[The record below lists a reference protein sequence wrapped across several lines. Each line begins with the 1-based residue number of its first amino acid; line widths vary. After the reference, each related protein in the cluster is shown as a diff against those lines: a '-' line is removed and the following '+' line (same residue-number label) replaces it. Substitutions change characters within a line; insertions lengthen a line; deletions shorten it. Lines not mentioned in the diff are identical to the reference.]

1 MTNRMDDVFREQL
14 RDRRSRLEAAVT
26 QVVDPAPLQ
35 HLLDEVDEALER
47 IDTGSFGLC
56 EVCHDPVETER
67 LLADPLI
74 RVCLDHMTPSQQ
86 RALESDLELASRV
99 QNGLLPDRNLIVGG
113 FQVAHRYD
121 PAGPVSGDYCDLV
134 TLPDGGF
141 YFMLGD
147 VAGKGVAASMLMS
160 QLHAIFRTLIGL
172 GQPLDRM
179 LAKASRIFCGSTLPT
194 QYATLICGRA
204 APSGDVELCNAGH
217 LPPMLAR
224 GGKVALL
231 GSTGLPIGLF
241 CDQEFTA
248 HQTRLAKGETLVLFT
263 DGASETR
270 DNAGAEYGL
279 ERLAERVGAQSQLP
293 PQAMITNLVQELAA
307 FSRGAP
313 RADDLSIMVL
323 RRVA

>member
-14 RDRRSRLEAAVT
+14 RNRRSKLETAAT
-26 QVVDPAPLQ
+26 QVADPAPLR
-35 HLLDEVDEALER
+35 HLLAEVDEALER
-47 IDTGSFGLC
+47 IDAGNFGLC

-86 RALESDLELASRV
+86 RALESDLELASIV

-113 FQVAHRYD
+113 FQISHRYD

-160 QLHAIFRTLIGL
+160 QLHAIFRTLTGL

-179 LAKASRIFCGSTLPT
+179 LAHASRIFCGSTLPT
-194 QYATLICGRA
+194 QYATLVCGRA

-224 GGKVALL
+224 GEEVALL

-241 CDQEFTA
+241 CNQEFTA
-248 HQTRLAKGETLVLFT
+248 HQTRMVKGDTLVLFT

-270 DNAGAEYGL
+270 DSGGAEYGI
-279 ERLAERVGAQSQLP
+279 ERLAERVGEQLRLP
-293 PQAMITNLVQELAA
+293 PQVMITNLVQELAA
-307 FSRGAP
+307 FSQGAP
-313 RADDLSIMVL
+313 RVDDLSIMVL

>member
-1 MTNRMDDVFREQL
+1 MTTRMEDVFREQL
-14 RDRRSRLEAAVT
+14 TDRRSRLEAAVI
-26 QVVDPAPLQ
+26 QVADPAPLR
-35 HLLDEVDEALER
+35 HLLKEVDEALER
-47 IDTGSFGLC
+47 VNDGTFGLC

-67 LLADPLI
+67 LLANPLT

-86 RALESDLELASRV
+86 RSLESDLELASKV
-99 QNGLLPDRNLIVGG
+99 QNGLLPDQNLIVGG
-113 FQVAHRYD
+113 FQVSHRYD
-121 PAGPVSGDYCDLV
+121 PLGPVSGDYCDLV

-141 YFMLGD
+141 YFLFGD

-160 QLHAIFRTLIGL
+160 QLHAIFRTLAGL
-172 GQPLDRM
+172 GQPLERM
-179 LAKASRIFCGSTLPT
+179 LAEASRVFCGSTLPT
-194 QYATLICGRA
+194 QFATLVCGRA
-204 APSGDVELCNAGH
+204 APSGDMEICNAGH
-217 LPPMLAR
+217 VPPVLAR
-224 GGKVALL
+224 EGKVSLL

-248 HQTRLAKGETLVLFT
+248 HRTRMSKGDTLVLFT

-270 DNAGAEYGL
+270 DVAGREYGL
-279 ERLAERVGAQSQLP
+279 ERLAEHVGKQCQLP
-293 PQAMITNLVQELAA
+293 PQAMIVHLMQEIAA